1 LSQVAFYVI
10 FEGIRLLVPERP
22 IGLYFLE
29 IVEIVGIVGI
39 VEIVGIVGIVT
50 IVKRSLG
57 YGLLR
62 LNNSTLIELI

>member
-1 LSQVAFYVI
+1 VI
-10 FEGIRLLVPERP
+10 FEGIRLLVPGRP

-39 VEIVGIVGIVT
+39 VGIVEIVMIVM
-50 IVKRSLG
+50 RSSG

-62 LNNSTLIELI
+62 LNNSTLIELILFLL

>member
-1 LSQVAFYVI
+1 LSQAALYVI
-10 FEGIRLLVPERP
+10 FEGIRLLVPGRP

-39 VEIVGIVGIVT
+39 VEIVT
-50 IVKRSLG
+50 IAKRSLG

-62 LNNSTLIELI
+62 LNNSTLIELILFLL